1 MRLNRLP
8 LIAPLALAATL
19 ATSAPALAGGVLSID
34 EETLLYSG
42 DDVEPN
48 NVTISLSRQVIHV
61 VENGSRIT
69 GVPATC
75 TLSRDGYRADCPL
88 QQTRTVEEPRT
99 DATRADGTTGTT
111 TAPTGTTDPTRPA
124 DPTRT
129 AAEPR
134 TVAFEIRS
142 LRVVTGNAGSDVRI
156 TADLPATIVG
166 GDGDDL
172 LIGGPADD
180 RIEGGKGKDVI
191 GGGEGDDV
199 LDGGADADLL
209 TYVDRIGRGGALSP
223 RTTGVKVRP
232 SVRGGSGGSGEGDT
246 LSGFEQFEGGAGN
259 DRFELRDGRAQSVAC
274 NAGRDVALLDP
285 RDDAAIDC
293 ETSEVGPAA
302 GVRVTVPTL
311 VFPFPA
317 REDSARS
324 TVRVKPTVSLQGGA
338 IVVKIRCQFA
348 IGLLA
353 ADGPGCAGS
362 VRMTRAGNYAMGARR
377 IALSR
382 GRELTWRVPLTASR
396 SLARRAG
403 GLDVTVT
410 AIPTRGQGV
419 RRDLR
424 FNVKG

>member
-1 MRLNRLP
+1 MNRLP

-19 ATSAPALAGGVLSID
+19 AASAPALAGGVVTLD
-34 EETLLYSG
+34 AETQTLLYSG

-48 NVTISLSRQVIHV
+48 NVTISLSRQVLHV

-69 GVPATC
+69 GLPATC

-88 QQTRTVEEPRT
+88 QQTTVVEPRDDR
-99 DATRADGTTGTT
+99 DAR
-111 TAPTGTTDPTRPA
+111 TTDPTRPV

-129 AAEPR
+129 VAEPR
-134 TVAFEIRS
+134 TVVWEIRR

-156 TADLPATIVG
+156 TVDLPATIIG

-172 LIGGPADD
+172 LIGGPGDD
-180 RIEGGKGKDVI
+180 HIEGGRGKDVI
-191 GGGEGDDV
+191 GGGDGDDV
-199 LDGGADADLL
+199 LDGGSDADLL

-232 SVRGGSGGSGEGDT
+232 NVRGGSGGSGERDT
-246 LSGFEQFEGGAGN
+246 LIGFEQFEGGNGN
-259 DRFELRDGRAQSVAC
+259 DRFELRDGRAQSIAC
-274 NAGRDVALLDP
+274 NAGRDVVLLDP

-293 ETSEVGPAA
+293 ETSEVGPAG
-302 GVRVTVPTL
+302 GVRMTVPTL

-324 TVRVKPTVSLQGGA
+324 TVRVKPTLSLQGGA
-338 IVVKIRCQFA
+338 IVVKIRCQIA

-377 IALSR
+377 IALAR

>member
-19 ATSAPALAGGVLSID
+19 AASAPALAGGVLSID

-75 TLSRDGYRADCPL
+75 TLSSDRYRADCPL

-99 DATRADGTTGTT
+99 DGDTR
-111 TAPTGTTDPTRPA
+111 TTDPTRTV

-129 AAEPR
+129 TDPTRTVAQPR
-134 TVAFEIRS
+134 TVVFEIRR

-156 TADLPATIVG
+156 TADLPATIIG
-166 GDGDDL
+166 GAGDDL
-172 LIGGPADD
+172 LIGGPGDD
-180 RIEGGKGKDVI
+180 HIEGGRGKDVI
-191 GGGEGDDV
+191 GGGDGDDV
-199 LDGGADADLL
+199 LDGGSDADLL
-209 TYVDRIGRGGALSP
+209 TYVDRIGRDGALSP

-232 SVRGGSGGSGEGDT
+232 TVRGGSGGSGEGDT
-246 LSGFEQFEGGAGN
+246 LIGFEQFEGGAGN

-274 NAGRDVALLDP
+274 NTGRDVALLDP

-317 REDSARS
+317 RDDSARS

-338 IVVKIRCQFA
+338 IVVKVRCQYA

-353 ADGPGCAGS
+353 ADGPGCAGT

-410 AIPTRGQGV
+410 AIPTRGRGV

-424 FNVKG
+424 FNVRG